1 MILNM
6 KDILIKLRQ
15 ENRYSQSLLS
25 NVLGISRQAY
35 IKYESGEVEPS
46 VEIVRKLSKIYKV
59 PYSVLIDNDL
69 QYLQKSKHYVMPEET
84 YLCVADSGASFF
96 SSEKSQ
102 YSKSET
108 AYDFSEDYSA
118 EVASSAVS
126 YGMSKLNTESTIQY
140 FQNQLES
147 LQEVIMEMRKKLKD
161 FVLSKSDNAV
171 AEKSPSYSKS
181 RSFNKEEFFK
191 LVGKIH
197 LDSSSVTELREKSL
211 T

>member
-1 MILNM
+1 M

-25 NVLGISRQAY
+25 KVLGISRQAY

-69 QYLQKSKHYVMPEET
+69 RYLQKSKPYVIPEET
-84 YLCVADSGASFF
+84 YLSVADSGASY
-96 SSEKSQ
+96 SSGEKSQ
-102 YSKSET
+102 NSQEKKL
-108 AYDFSEDYSA
+108 YDFSEDSLS
-118 EVASSAVS
+118 EVASPAVS
-126 YGMSKLNTESTIQY
+126 YGMNNVNSQSTIQY
-140 FQNQLES
+140 FQNQLEN
-147 LQEVIMEMRKKLKD
+147 LQEVIMEMKNKLTN
-161 FVLSKSDNAV
+161 FVLPKSDSSV

-191 LVGKIH
+191 LVGKIN

>member
-59 PYSVLIDNDL
+59 PYSVLIDNDI
-69 QYLQKSKHYVMPEET
+69 QYLQNSKTYVIPEET
-84 YLCVADSGASFF
+84 YLCVADSGAF
-96 SSEKSQ
+96 SSGEKSQ
-102 YSKSET
+102 YPQGKKG
-108 AYDFSEDYSA
+108 YDFSEDYSSK
-118 EVASSAVS
+118 VASSAVS
-126 YGMSKLNTESTIQY
+126 YGMSKLNKESTIQY

-161 FVLSKSDNAV
+161 FVLPKSDNAV

-191 LVGKIH
+191 LVGKIN

-211 T
+211 I

>member
-25 NVLGISRQAY
+25 KVLGISRQAY

-69 QYLQKSKHYVMPEET
+69 QYLQTPKPYVIPENT
-84 YLCVADSGASFF
+84 YLYVADSGVSY
-96 SSEKSQ
+96 SSGEKSQ
-102 YSKSET
+102 YPQVKKD
-108 AYDFSEDYSA
+108 YDFSSEYSS
-118 EVASSAVS
+118 EVASPAVS
-126 YGMSKLNTESTIQY
+126 YGMNNVNSQSTIQY
-140 FQNQLES
+140 FQNQLEN
-147 LQEVIMEMRKKLKD
+147 LQEVIMEMKNKLTN
-161 FVLSKSDNAV
+161 FVLPKSDFSV

-191 LVGKIH
+191 LVGKVN

>member
-69 QYLQKSKHYVMPEET
+69 QYLQKSKTYVIPEET
-84 YLCVADSGASFF
+84 YLCVADSGTSY
-96 SSEKSQ
+96 SSEEKSQ

-118 EVASSAVS
+118 EVARPAVF

-191 LVGKIH
+191 LVGKIN

>member
-1 MILNM
+1 M

-35 IKYESGEVEPS
+35 MKYESGEVEPS

-59 PYSVLIDNDL
+59 PYSVIIDNDL
-69 QYLQKSKHYVMPEET
+69 QYLQKTKPYVIPEKT
-84 YLCVADSGASFF
+84 YLVVADPGVSYSSGK
-96 SSEKSQ
+96 KSQ
-102 YSKSET
+102 NSQGKKL
-108 AYDFSEDYSA
+108 YDFSEDSLS
-118 EVASSAVS
+118 EVASPAVS
-126 YGMSKLNTESTIQY
+126 YGMNNVNSQSTIQY
-140 FQNQLES
+140 FQNQLEN
-147 LQEVIMEMRKKLKD
+147 LQEVIMEMKNKLTN
-161 FVLSKSDNAV
+161 FVLPKSDSSV

-191 LVGKIH
+191 LVGKVN

>member
-69 QYLQKSKHYVMPEET
+69 QYLQKSKTYVIPEET
-84 YLCVADSGASFF
+84 YLCVADSGASF
-96 SSEKSQ
+96 SSGEKSQ

-118 EVASSAVS
+118 EVASLAVS
-126 YGMSKLNTESTIQY
+126 YGMSKFNTESTIQY

-161 FVLSKSDNAV
+161 FVLPKSDNAV

-191 LVGKIH
+191 LVGKIN

>member
-1 MILNM
+1 MILSM

-69 QYLQKSKHYVMPEET
+69 QYLQKSKPYVIPEET
-84 YLCVADSGASFF
+84 YLCVADSGASF
-96 SSEKSQ
+96 SSGEKSQ

-108 AYDFSEDYSA
+108 AYDFSEDYSSK
-118 EVASSAVS
+118 VASPAVS

-191 LVGKIH
+191 LVGKIN